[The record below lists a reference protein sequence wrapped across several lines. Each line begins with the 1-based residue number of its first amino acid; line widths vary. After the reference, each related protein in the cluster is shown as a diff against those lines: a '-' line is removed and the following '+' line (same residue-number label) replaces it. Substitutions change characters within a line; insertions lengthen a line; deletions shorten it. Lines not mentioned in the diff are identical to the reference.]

1 METTILG
8 NTGLTV
14 SRIGGGLAALAQ
26 ESLDDLTAVE
36 GTLAAALDSGIN
48 LLDTAECYL
57 DSEEMLGRAVG
68 HRRSEFV
75 LATKCGHTRGAA
87 ESAWSQ
93 EEITSSVEESL
104 RRLRTD
110 HVDLLQLHS
119 CGLDVLERG
128 EAIEAVE
135 RAKDSGKT
143 RFVGYSGDN
152 EAAAWAVDS
161 GVFDTLQWSFNLTDQ
176 GPRLGLLTAAKE
188 KGMGVI
194 IKRPLANA
202 AWGSAASPTAGYK
215 WGADYADEY
224 WRRARIMAGPGP
236 IPGLPQDSV
245 AAAVGFVFA
254 HDEVDIALVGTR
266 NPAHMRSNLA
276 LLERGVGIPE
286 SAVEE
291 LYRRWDNFNDNW
303 VGQV

>member
-1 METTILG
+1 LETTILG

-36 GTLAAALDSGIN
+36 DTLAAALDSGIN
-48 LLDTAECYL
+48 FLDTAECYL
-57 DSEEMLGRAVG
+57 DSEEMLGRAMS
-68 HRRSEFV
+68 HRRDEFV
-75 LATKCGHTRGAA
+75 LATKFGHTRGAG
-87 ESAWSQ
+87 ESAWSPDD
-93 EEITSSVEESL
+93 IANSVDESL

-119 CGLDVLERG
+119 CDLDVLKKG
-128 EAIEAVE
+128 DAIEAAQ
-135 RAKDSGKT
+135 RAREAGKT

-161 GVFDTLQWSFNLTDQ
+161 GAFDTLQVSFNLADQ
-176 GPRLGLLTAAKE
+176 GPRHGLLKAAKA

-202 AWGSAASPTAGYK
+202 AWGSVASPTAGYK

-224 WRRARIMAGPGP
+224 WRRARIMAA
-236 IPGLPQDSV
+236 PGLIDGLPEDGV
-245 AAAVGFVFA
+245 AAALGFVFA

-266 NPAHMRSNLA
+266 NPAHMRSNIA

-291 LYRRWDNFNDNW
+291 LYRRWDKFDDNW
-303 VGQV
+303 AGQI